1 MLSQIE
7 TARHTWSASQ
17 RLEFIEFRAFWE
29 GGINRG
35 DLMEKFGVSVQQAS
49 NDLTRYRNMAPS
61 NLDYDASAKRY
72 VMADAFKA
80 LFGGPNTERYL
91 AQLKTLAEGVISLD
105 DTFIGAPP
113 TAVALPIP
121 RRIVDPEMFRSL
133 LAALREVHS
142 VELRYQSMNPARPIA
157 LWRRV
162 TPHGFGSDGL
172 RWHVRGYCHIDD
184 RYKDFIVS
192 RVSAVRDPGPAG
204 PSAPQDE
211 DWSTMFNVE
220 LEPNPLLSEAQRA
233 AVAWEYAMPNGQITL
248 PVRRALLYY
257 LKKRLRLDVPDD
269 SPSETPIVVANRV
282 EFENALASARGAVT
296 EGEFA

>member
-1 MLSQIE
+1 MLGQIE
-7 TARHTWSASQ
+7 TARHAWSASQ

-35 DLMEKFGVSVQQAS
+35 DLMEKFDVSVQQAS
-49 NDLTRYRNMAPS
+49 NDLTRYRTMAPS

-72 VMADAFKA
+72 VMAETFKA
-80 LFGGPNTERYL
+80 IFDSPSAERYL
-91 AQLKTLAEGVISLD
+91 AQLKMLAEGVIGLD
-105 DTFIGAPP
+105 ETFIGAPP
-113 TAVALPIP
+113 PAIAMPVP
-121 RRIVDPEMFRSL
+121 RRIVDPGMFRSI
-133 LAALREVHS
+133 LAVLREGNS
-142 VELRYQSMNPARPIA
+142 VELRYQSMNAARPTA

-172 RWHVRGYCHIDD
+172 RWHVRGYCHIDNGF
-184 RYKDFIVS
+184 KDFIVS

-204 PSAPQDE
+204 PSAAQDE
-211 DWSTMFNVE
+211 DWNTTVNVE

-233 AVAWEYAMPNGQITL
+233 AVAWEYAMPNRKVTL

-269 SPSETPIVVANRV
+269 SPSETPIVVANRL
-282 EFENALASARGAVT
+282 EFENALASAKGAVA